1 MLEIAFGKATITRNA
16 QRVGFGKPAVSPQ
29 CSECYRCPTTSRFLH
44 MFTSFSHTTPRAPF
58 TTKLFRNSA
67 HGSGSMPPTLLYG
80 NFWSDC
86 ETRSANRHFT
96 TIQAQKAREHDN
108 GQRNQQSPVSHPS
121 PELSTLI
128 NKRANQERRSLFVLL
143 ARSRAMHAPSLA
155 QSSRLPRRACRP
167 IVTNLG
173 TAPMHGAAQDGTFNM
188 ATGWRSIYPAITSF
202 RRA

>member
-29 CSECYRCPTTSRFLH
+29 CSECYRCPTTSRFLQ

-96 TIQAQKAREHDN
+96 TSLAVHLSISWVHPSASKARPTHTTC
-108 GQRNQQSPVSHPS
+108 G
-121 PELSTLI
+121 I
-128 NKRANQERRSLFVLL
+128 
-143 ARSRAMHAPSLA
+143 
-155 QSSRLPRRACRP
+155 
-167 IVTNLG
+167 G
-173 TAPMHGAAQDGTFNM
+173 
-188 ATGWRSIYPAITSF
+188 
-202 RRA
+202 

>member
-1 MLEIAFGKATITRNA
+1 MLEIAFGKAQIPRNA

-29 CSECYRCPTTSRFLH
+29 CSECYRCPTPSRFLH

-121 PELSTLI
+121 PELSTL
-128 NKRANQERRSLFVLL
+128 
-143 ARSRAMHAPSLA
+143 
-155 QSSRLPRRACRP
+155 
-167 IVTNLG
+167 
-173 TAPMHGAAQDGTFNM
+173 
-188 ATGWRSIYPAITSF
+188 
-202 RRA
+202 